1 MSRIEKNKLNFTV
14 ALIAEFAAT
23 YQIKQK
29 QAFNYLN
36 RFKGLVFL
44 QKHYEV
50 MHTQS
55 FEDSIE
61 ALSMVCRRNMEIDKP
76 DLSRSKPFKD
86 FGQGFYLSPGYE
98 QAHALAKQKTDQLQ
112 SGEPCVTIFELEDQ
126 IIKTSDL
133 QIKIF
138 DDYCE
143 EWAQFVLLNR
153 DRSHTHPAHT
163 YDIVIGPIA
172 DDGVTYQLR
181 RYSMGDISM
190 SRLIEELKYA
200 KGLTIQYYFGTEHAL
215 SYLKKL

>member
-1 MSRIEKNKLNFTV
+1 MEDNCNEAIPWFKYGNR
-14 ALIAEFAAT
+14 
-23 YQIKQK
+23 
-29 QAFNYLN
+29 QAGPIS
-36 RFKGLVFL
+36 FK
-44 QKHYEV
+44 
-50 MHTQS
+50 S
-55 FEDSIE
+55 
-61 ALSMVCRRNMEIDKP
+61 P
-76 DLSRSKPFKD
+76 SKTLAK
-86 FGQGFYLSPGYE
+86 GFYLSPGYE

-172 DDGVTYQLR
+172 DDG
-181 RYSMGDISM
+181 
-190 SRLIEELKYA
+190 
-200 KGLTIQYYFGTEHAL
+200 
-215 SYLKKL
+215 

>member
-1 MSRIEKNKLNFTV
+1 MEDNCNEAIPWFKYGNRQAGPISFKALQRLWPRILSFSQTKN
-14 ALIAEFAAT
+14 
-23 YQIKQK
+23 
-29 QAFNYLN
+29 
-36 RFKGLVFL
+36 R
-44 QKHYEV
+44 
-50 MHTQS
+50 
-55 FEDSIE
+55 SITI
-61 ALSMVCRRNMEIDKP
+61 R
-76 DLSRSKPFKD
+76 
-86 FGQGFYLSPGYE
+86 
-98 QAHALAKQKTDQLQ
+98 
-112 SGEPCVTIFELEDQ
+112 EPSVTIFELEDQ

>member
-1 MSRIEKNKLNFTV
+1 MCDHLRT
-14 ALIAEFAAT
+14 
-23 YQIKQK
+23 
-29 QAFNYLN
+29 
-36 RFKGLVFL
+36 G
-44 QKHYEV
+44 
-50 MHTQS
+50 
-55 FEDSIE
+55 
-61 ALSMVCRRNMEIDKP
+61 
-76 DLSRSKPFKD
+76 RSNNKD
-86 FGQGFYLSPGYE
+86 FRS
-98 QAHALAKQKTDQLQ
+98 AN
-112 SGEPCVTIFELEDQ
+112 
-126 IIKTSDL
+126 
-133 QIKIF
+133 KIF

>member
-1 MSRIEKNKLNFTV
+1 MKL
-14 ALIAEFAAT
+14 
-23 YQIKQK
+23 YH
-29 QAFNYLN
+29 
-36 RFKGLVFL
+36 G
-44 QKHYEV
+44 
-50 MHTQS
+50 S
-55 FEDSIE
+55 
-61 ALSMVCRRNMEIDKP
+61 NMEIDKP

-153 DRSHTHPAHT
+153 DRRYTSCTH
-163 YDIVIGPIA
+163 
-172 DDGVTYQLR
+172 L
-181 RYSMGDISM
+181 RYSHWSYCRRR
-190 SRLIEELKYA
+190 SN
-200 KGLTIQYYFGTEHAL
+200 L
-215 SYLKKL
+215 SVTSLQHGRHFNEQID

>member
-61 ALSMVCRRNMEIDKP
+61 ALSMVCRRNGGQP
-76 DLSRSKPFKD
+76 WFKY
-86 FGQGFYLSPGYE
+86 GNR
-98 QAHALAKQKTDQLQ
+98 QA
-112 SGEPCVTIFELEDQ
+112 
-126 IIKTSDL
+126 
-133 QIKIF
+133 
-138 DDYCE
+138 
-143 EWAQFVLLNR
+143 
-153 DRSHTHPAHT
+153 
-163 YDIVIGPIA
+163 GPISFKA
-172 DDGVTYQLR
+172 LQRLWPR
-181 RYSMGDISM
+181 ILSF
-190 SRLIEELKYA
+190 SRL
-200 KGLTIQYYFGTEHAL
+200 
-215 SYLKKL
+215 

>member
-1 MSRIEKNKLNFTV
+1 MKL
-14 ALIAEFAAT
+14 
-23 YQIKQK
+23 YH
-29 QAFNYLN
+29 
-36 RFKGLVFL
+36 G
-44 QKHYEV
+44 
-50 MHTQS
+50 S
-55 FEDSIE
+55 
-61 ALSMVCRRNMEIDKP
+61 NMEIDKP

-172 DDGVTYQLR
+172 DDGDRKSVV
-181 RYSMGDISM
+181 
-190 SRLIEELKYA
+190 
-200 KGLTIQYYFGTEHAL
+200 
-215 SYLKKL
+215 

>member
-1 MSRIEKNKLNFTV
+1 M
-14 ALIAEFAAT
+14 A
-23 YQIKQK
+23 
-29 QAFNYLN
+29 
-36 RFKGLVFL
+36 
-44 QKHYEV
+44 
-50 MHTQS
+50 
-55 FEDSIE
+55 
-61 ALSMVCRRNMEIDKP
+61 
-76 DLSRSKPFKD
+76 KD
-86 FGQGFYLSPGYE
+86 FYLSPGYE
-98 QAHALAKQKTDQLQ
+98 QAHALANKNRSITIR
-112 SGEPCVTIFELEDQ
+112 EPSVTIFELEDQ

>member
-1 MSRIEKNKLNFTV
+1 MKL
-14 ALIAEFAAT
+14 
-23 YQIKQK
+23 YH
-29 QAFNYLN
+29 
-36 RFKGLVFL
+36 G
-44 QKHYEV
+44 
-50 MHTQS
+50 S
-55 FEDSIE
+55 
-61 ALSMVCRRNMEIDKP
+61 NMEINKP

-181 RYSMGDISM
+181 R
-190 SRLIEELKYA
+190 
-200 KGLTIQYYFGTEHAL
+200 
-215 SYLKKL
+215 